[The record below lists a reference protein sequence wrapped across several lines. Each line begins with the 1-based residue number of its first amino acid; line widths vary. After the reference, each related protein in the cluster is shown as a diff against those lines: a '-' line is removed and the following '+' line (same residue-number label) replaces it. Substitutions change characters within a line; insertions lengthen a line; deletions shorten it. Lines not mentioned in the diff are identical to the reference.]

1 MRIVLPRGGRRGS
14 LGGLAAVAA
23 LALAGCGAA
32 DQPPTP
38 TPAPPPAPPGLVLGV
53 TEGNPYLIRP
63 GAVPRPF
70 ARWRDLL
77 TELHPRYLRLLVI
90 WSQLQSRRDRPP
102 DWAKPADGCL
112 RDREPCAIFAGMRD
126 QLRAAHAAGLEVV
139 VDIFSTPPWAAGPR
153 AGCERP
159 GTPPTARMPDLDAY
173 RALVRSLLEEARAE
187 GVPLRWWSAWN
198 EPNHPVF
205 LNPQRGRCDSAAPT
219 LAAEHYAQL
228 VRALKSELDAFP
240 GEQRIV
246 LGETAALDEPRPTAT
261 GAAEFAAALPRDV
274 VCSAAVWA
282 QHAYVGVDSDLAGDA
297 PAGTVVR
304 EVEEALAARGCPG
317 DAPRVWIT
325 ETGVP
330 AGGGRAG
337 SRALAGALR
346 RWPAAPRV
354 DAAFQYTFRED
365 TAFRVGL
372 ADITLAE
379 LRPAYAAW
387 RGAADGAIPDPGG
400 CAAQDVP

>member
-32 DQPPTP
+32 DK
-38 TPAPPPAPPGLVLGV
+38 TPAPPPPPPPPGLVLGV
-53 TEGNPYLIRP
+53 TEGNPYLISP
-63 GAVPRPF
+63 GAVPLPF

-77 TELHPRYLRLLVI
+77 TELHPRYLQLLVI
-90 WSQLQSRRDRPP
+90 WSQLQERRDESP

-112 RDREPCAIFAGMRD
+112 RGQRPCAIFAGMRD
-126 QLRAAHAAGLEVV
+126 ELRAARAAGLEVV
-139 VDIFSTPPWAAGPR
+139 VDIFSTPPWAASLR

-159 GTPPTARMPDLDAY
+159 GTPATARMPDVGAF
-173 RALVRSLLEEARAE
+173 RTLVRSLLEEARAE
-187 GVPLRWWSAWN
+187 GVALRWWSAWN
-198 EPNHPVF
+198 EPNHPAF
-205 LNPQRGRCDSAAPT
+205 LNPQRARCDAAAPT
-219 LAAEHYAQL
+219 LAADAYARL
-228 VRALKSELDAFP
+228 VRALKAELEAFP

-246 LGETAALDEPRPTAT
+246 LGETAALDESRPTAT
-261 GAAEFAAALPRDV
+261 GAAELARALPSDV

-297 PAGTVVR
+297 PAGTIVR
-304 EVEEALAARGCPG
+304 EVEDALAARGCPG
-317 DAPRVWIT
+317 DPPRVWVT

-330 AGGGRAG
+330 AGSGAAG
-337 SRALAGALR
+337 CRALAGALR
-346 RWPAAPRV
+346 RWAADPRV

-365 TAFRVGL
+365 TSFRVGL
-372 ADITLAE
+372 ADITLAQ

-387 RGAADGAIPDPGG
+387 RGAADGAADPAR
-400 CAAQDVP
+400 C